1 MPSSKLSPVKLA
13 ITLGDPSGIGP
24 EITVKALSL
33 LKPKAEII
41 IIGDKWVFN
50 KAYKHTRFSQNIS
63 FIDLNNV
70 SRRNFSFGKIK
81 PEYGKASI
89 EYLEKALE
97 LIGNKEA
104 DALVTCPISK
114 EAASLS
120 GFSYS
125 GHTEY
130 LLAKTKSEY
139 SVMML
144 FNNYLKMSLVTTH
157 VPISE
162 VPKRINKQKIIR
174 TITLT
179 HRSLR
184 DLFGIKKPRIVVC
197 GVNPHASDNGLIG
210 TEENEIIKPALFL
223 VRKQLNGID
232 GPMPCDT
239 AVVKAAE
246 GCYDAVVT
254 MYHDQAL
261 IPLKLSDSK
270 SGVNITLG
278 LPFVR
283 TSPLH
288 GTAFDIAGSGKAD
301 PSSLIQAIKL
311 AAICQSNLK
320 KA

>member
-1 MPSSKLSPVKLA
+1 MLSSKLFPIKLA

-24 EITVKALSL
+24 EITAKALSF
-33 LKPKAEII
+33 LKPRAEII
-41 IIGDKWVFN
+41 IIGDRWVFD
-50 KAYKHTRFSQNIS
+50 KAHKSGHFTQNIR

-81 PEYGKASI
+81 PEYGRASI
-89 EYLEKALE
+89 EYLEKAMA
-97 LIGNKEA
+97 LINNKEA

-120 GFSYS
+120 GFAYS

-130 LLAKTKSEY
+130 LLSKTNSEY

-144 FNNYLKMSLVTTH
+144 LNNYLKMSLVTTH
-157 VPISE
+157 VPIGE
-162 VPKRINKQKIIR
+162 VSKKINKQKIIR
-174 TITLT
+174 TIALT
-179 HRSLR
+179 HRSLK
-184 DLFGIKKPRIVVC
+184 DLFGIKNPRIVVC

-210 TEENEIIKPALFL
+210 SEENEIIKPALSL
-223 VRKQLNGID
+223 VKKKFKGIE
-232 GPMPCDT
+232 GPVPADT
-239 AVVKAAE
+239 AVVKAIE

-311 AAICQSNLK
+311 AAICQLNLK